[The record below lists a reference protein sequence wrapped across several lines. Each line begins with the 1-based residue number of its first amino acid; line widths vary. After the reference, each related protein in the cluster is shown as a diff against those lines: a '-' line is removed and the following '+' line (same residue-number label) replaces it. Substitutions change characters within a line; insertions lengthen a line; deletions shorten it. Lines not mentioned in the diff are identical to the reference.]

1 MKDLELIKLI
11 ERLNDLS
18 IQYSKNK
25 SKLSIFEQTIEIE
38 LLKCN
43 LVGDLKK
50 KEKLLNQKSNNYK
63 KFIELGEKVMIL
75 MEEVITKIHN
85 EFGTELGNKSYE
97 ILGIIGN
104 SLEEIKDEYT
114 KVNVELVD
122 FIQV

>member
-43 LVGDLKK
+43 LIGDLKK

-75 MEEVITKIHN
+75 MDEVITKIHN

-97 ILGIIGN
+97 ILEVIGN

-114 KVNVELVD
+114 KINVELVD

>member
-1 MKDLELIKLI
+1 MENSELIKLI

-18 IQYSKNK
+18 IQYSKNR
-25 SKLSIFEQTIEIE
+25 SKLTIFEQTIEIE

-43 LVGDLKK
+43 LVGDLKR

-75 MEEVITKIHN
+75 MDEVISKIHN

-97 ILGIIGN
+97 ILEIIGN
-104 SLEEIKDEYT
+104 SLEETKDEYT
-114 KVNVELVD
+114 KINMELVD

>member
-1 MKDLELIKLI
+1 MEKFELIKLI

-18 IQYSKNK
+18 IQYSKNH

-43 LVGDLKK
+43 LMGDLKR

-75 MEEVITKIHN
+75 MDEVIAKIHN

-97 ILGIIGN
+97 MLGIIGN
-104 SLEEIKDEYT
+104 SLEEIKDKYT
-114 KVNVELVD
+114 KVNMELVD

>member
-43 LVGDLKK
+43 LIGDLKR
-50 KEKLLNQKSNNYK
+50 KETLLNQKSNNYK

-75 MEEVITKIHN
+75 MDEVITKIHN

-97 ILGIIGN
+97 ILEVIGN

-114 KVNVELVD
+114 KINVELVD

>member
-25 SKLSIFEQTIEIE
+25 SKLSIFEQTIEIK

-75 MEEVITKIHN
+75 MEEVIAKIHN

-97 ILGIIGN
+97 VLEVIGN

>member
-75 MEEVITKIHN
+75 MEEVIAKIHN
-85 EFGTELGNKSYE
+85 EFGTKLGNKSYE
-97 ILGIIGN
+97 VLEVIGN

-114 KVNVELVD
+114 KVNVELID

>member
-75 MEEVITKIHN
+75 MEEVIAKINN

-97 ILGIIGN
+97 VLEVIGN

-114 KVNVELVD
+114 KVNVELID